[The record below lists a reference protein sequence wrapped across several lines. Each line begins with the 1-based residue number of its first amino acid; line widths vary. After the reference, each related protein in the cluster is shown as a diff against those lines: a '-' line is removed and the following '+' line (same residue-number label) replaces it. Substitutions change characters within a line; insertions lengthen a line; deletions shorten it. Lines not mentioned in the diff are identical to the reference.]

1 MTGRRAVTFAAT
13 ALMLTMSPPVF
24 AQPSRP
30 DSRPA
35 AEEAVSATQAK
46 PQAPGGP
53 PQEGFTLA
61 IGPSVIVSPRPYGG
75 AHPRVFP
82 VPSIELGYKGW
93 FFRGIRGGYSFV
105 RQGRFTAS
113 LYGQARFSGLEH
125 EASSVLDGMED
136 RKRSMDAGVELVYR
150 GRPVGFRLN
159 YAADVLGRNKG
170 QEATALVT
178 SGVPLGRL
186 GIVLVGVGPR
196 WLSRNHVDYY
206 YGVRSNEATPS
217 RPSYS
222 GRATWNLDVTVTA
235 IVNLT
240 SSWHVVAIMN
250 RERFGTGITDSPV
263 VDRGSSYSLITALN
277 YRF

>member
-1 MTGRRAVTFAAT
+1 MPGRRTVTLAAM
-13 ALMLTMSPPVF
+13 ALMFTVSPRVF
-24 AQPSRP
+24 AQPSKP
-30 DSRPA
+30 DGPSA
-35 AEEAVSATQAK
+35 TEEAASAAQATS
-46 PQAPGGP
+46 QAPGVP

-93 FFRGIRGGYSFV
+93 FFRGIRGGYSFM
-105 RQGRFTAS
+105 RRGPFSAS
-113 LYGQARFSGLEH
+113 VYGQVRFSGLEH
-125 EASSVLDGMED
+125 EASSTLDGMED

-159 YAADVLGRNKG
+159 CVADVLGRNKG

-178 SGVPLGRL
+178 SGVPLGRR

-206 YGVRSNEATPS
+206 YGVRSNEVTPS
-217 RPSYS
+217 RPRYS

-240 SSWHVVAIMN
+240 PSWHVVAIMN
-250 RERFGTGITDSPV
+250 RERFGTGIRDSPI